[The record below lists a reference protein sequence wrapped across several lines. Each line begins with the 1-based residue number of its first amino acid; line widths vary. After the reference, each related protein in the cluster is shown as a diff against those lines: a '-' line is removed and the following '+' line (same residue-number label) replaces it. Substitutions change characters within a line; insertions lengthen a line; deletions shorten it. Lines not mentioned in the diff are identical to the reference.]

1 MTLINYPDRMA
12 ALVYTAGC
20 NLRCPFCH
28 NSELVLPEEV
38 GRLSLIQ
45 ENEIVALL
53 TDRQAFL
60 DGVVISGGEPT
71 TQPDLLRFTEQIKS
85 LGFLVKLDTNG
96 TRPKVLEA
104 LLEARLLDYVAMD
117 LKGPATRYDE
127 LAGVPVE
134 IDTIKRAIRLI
145 VERAPDY
152 EFRTTVAPTMTAE
165 DIEQAITWIAGAKRY
180 ILQRFVLP
188 EGKRLVDR
196 SWAGKDALSEEELHT
211 VWERIKPNFGD
222 GGVR

>member
-1 MTLINYPDRMA
+1 MA

-38 GRLSLIQ
+38 SRLSFIE

-71 TQPDLLRFTEQIKS
+71 IQSDLLRFTEQIKS

-96 TRPKVLEA
+96 TRPEVLEA

-145 VERAPDY
+145 IERAPDY
-152 EFRTTVAPTMTAE
+152 EFRTTVAPTLTAE
-165 DIEQAITWIAGAKRY
+165 DIEQATTLIAGAKRY

-188 EGKRLVDR
+188 EGKRLVDI
-196 SWAGKDALSEEELHT
+196 SWEGKAALSEEELHT
-211 VWERIKPNFGD
+211 VWERIKPKFGD

>member
-1 MTLINYPDRMA
+1 MKIAAVVPTTLIDYPDRMA
-12 ALVYTAGC
+12 ASVYTAGC

-38 GRLSLIQ
+38 SRLSLIQ

-71 TQPDLLRFTEQIKS
+71 IQSDLLRFTEQIKS

-96 TRPKVLEA
+96 TRPEVLEA

-127 LAGVPVE
+127 LVGVPVE

-145 VERAPDY
+145 IDRAPDY
-152 EFRTTVAPTMTAE
+152 EFR
-165 DIEQAITWIAGAKRY
+165 
-180 ILQRFVLP
+180 
-188 EGKRLVDR
+188 
-196 SWAGKDALSEEELHT
+196 
-211 VWERIKPNFGD
+211 
-222 GGVR
+222 